1 MILVFMRIP
10 LSFVWLGGLVY
21 IYIIECRNCNCQILR
36 MHFLQTQGQKTDLL
50 PNRFTGLAVTLG
62 PEKVSQR
69 QV

>member
-1 MILVFMRIP
+1 
-10 LSFVWLGGLVY
+10 
-21 IYIIECRNCNCQILR
+21 